1 MENFL
6 NGEQYTQQT
15 KRESMLRHYGERLF
29 KCRYMSCRFRRHGF
43 ETKAS
48 RNSHEREHE
57 KPWKC
62 DYKGCEFENGGF
74 LSRTMRDEHLELFH
88 NHDDV
93 LPNAGL
99 GKIKETDMKIV
110 CLDLV
115 KANDV
120 SGIKALAAAGRLD
133 DKPYLYDLIS
143 AAARYA
149 SPKMLKVLLYQRN
162 LAEWTNNL
170 QVHRDVEWFSEKEW
184 RVYVKQ
190 MSKLLMPEIVA
201 SSNSNMLEFI
211 LGTSSDIWKE
221 WIDDCD
227 KNKLN
232 GLKGNSLSEVLAK
245 GNDEMLDIL
254 CKWVELDIP
263 KDEKRRYL
271 ISANMIAATTGD
283 MYREQIL
290 LGLWRKIPSQR
301 WTKNVWKNALRN
313 VASTTCS
320 MELAKFLIDQGVPVD
335 WRHSEAVP
343 TPLVHAARQNTTE
356 AAELVRFF
364 LFNGAEP
371 VVDIVKGDTKEARRG
386 GTVQRSQIYV
396 SELPG
401 ARGISQWLGVN
412 FDELVAQAEK
422 AREESQTSGEES
434 ETSGEESETSEEEFE
449 TLEEEFLA
457 CEEGSE
463 ASEEESETSGT

>member
-15 KRESMLRHYGERLF
+15 KKETMLRHYGERLF

-99 GKIKETDMKIV
+99 GKLKKAEMKMV

-115 KANDV
+115 KADDV
-120 SGIKALAAAGRLD
+120 PGIKTLAAAGRLD
-133 DKPYLYDLIS
+133 DKPYLYELIS

-149 SPKMLKVLLYQRN
+149 SPKMLKVLLCQRN
-162 LAEWTNNL
+162 LPEWSNHVGFL
-170 QVHRDVEWFSEKEW
+170 VSEP
-184 RVYVKQ
+184 R
-190 MSKLLMPEIVA
+190 MSKLLMPETVA

-211 LGTSSDIWKE
+211 LGTSSEIWEE
-221 WIDDCD
+221 WIKDCD
-227 KNKLN
+227 RSKINR
-232 GLKGNSLSEVLAK
+232 LKGNSLPEVLAK
-245 GNDEMLDIL
+245 GNDEMLEIL

-263 KDEKRRYL
+263 KDGKRRYL

-320 MELAKFLIDQGVPVD
+320 TELAKFLIDQGVPVD

-343 TPLVHAARQNTTE
+343 TPLVHAARQNTAE
-356 AAELVRFF
+356 AAELVRFL
-364 LFNGAEP
+364 LFNGAET
-371 VVDIVKGDTKEARRG
+371 VVDIDKRDTKEAHRN
-386 GTVQRSQIYV
+386 GTAQMSQIHI

-401 ARGISQWLGVN
+401 ARGISQWLGVD

-422 AREESQTSGEES
+422 ER
-434 ETSGEESETSEEEFE
+434 EESETSEEPE
-449 TLEEEFLA
+449 T
-457 CEEGSE
+457 
-463 ASEEESETSGT
+463 SEEESEAPDT